1 MTSTAGGGG
10 QPHVDACGRG
20 GGGGVE
26 QVYDVRMVCFLE
38 HNATVPHWILD
49 SISDGKLQEITRT
62 SNIIPD
68 SSKSPGWSDIST
80 AV

>member
-10 QPHVDACGRG
+10 VSPMWTLVD

-26 QVYDVRMVCFLE
+26 QVYDVHMVCFLE